1 MQAAQA
7 FGSEVHT
14 IRVPG
19 QAPNVIVVA
28 VRAAAPGGVRPGGAS
43 RGFSGRALR
52 SAARQAGKAA
62 GFGFDAGAALE
73 GVFRVELQPGCN
85 DGFGET
91 KV

>member
-1 MQAAQA
+1 MQVAQA
-7 FGSEVHT
+7 FGSAVHI

-28 VRAAAPGGVRPGGAS
+28 VRAAPPGGAS
-43 RGFSGRALR
+43 PAGVARGLSGRALR
-52 SAARQAGKAA
+52 RAARQAGKAA

-73 GVFRVELQPGCN
+73 GVFRVELQPGCE
-85 DGFGET
+85 DRFGET

>member
-1 MQAAQA
+1 MQVAQA
-7 FGSEVHT
+7 FDSAVHT

-28 VRAAAPGGVRPGGAS
+28 VRAAAPGGTSPGGGKQ
-43 RGFSGRALR
+43 GFPGRALR
-52 SAARQAGKAA
+52 RAAQKASKAA

-73 GVFRVELQPGCN
+73 GVFRVELQPGCT